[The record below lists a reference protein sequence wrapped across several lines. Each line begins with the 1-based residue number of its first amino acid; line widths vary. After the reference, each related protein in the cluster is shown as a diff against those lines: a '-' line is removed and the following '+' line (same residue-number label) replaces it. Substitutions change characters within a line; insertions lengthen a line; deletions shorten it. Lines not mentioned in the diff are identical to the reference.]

1 MKRKFLFLT
10 MLLTLCAVGTMK
22 AQNSI
27 TTVTTETELIAAVQ
41 TNNAQIR
48 FANDISTTSLLEIQG
63 SRSITIDL
71 NGFTLD
77 RGCTSRGSQVI
88 VVRTGSTLNLSNGT
102 LTGGWGGNGGA
113 LDIEIGTT
121 VNLTDVIV
129 TGNYADDRGGGISN
143 SGTLTMTDCVLSDN
157 TSRDNV
163 ENIGGG
169 GLFNYA
175 NCTATLTNVTISD
188 NKATYGGG
196 LCNRGTLVMEGCI
209 ISDNF
214 ADYIGGGI
222 SNEGILTMTDCAVSS
237 NKCFNLSL
245 PTRGNGIYN
254 QGTLNLQGNVQI
266 KDNNDNDDDDGDDI
280 YLPTGSKITV
290 TGTLTGGPGSIG
302 VRMQKPDVFTIGYQS
317 HNSETDH
324 FFSDIIPND
333 VVLVDGE
340 AKMRY
345 GYYECSWDS
354 ENKQV
359 VHTAKTIPDNV
370 QIANVCDI
378 EGSTEDYV
386 LPGND
391 YWFIAEGTGATPLCG
406 LTCSGSNV
414 HLILC
419 DDAEYRIYGGFFVNE
434 HTTLHV
440 YSQSYGD
447 RMGKLICI
455 GDNSQPGIGPKHD
468 DSFAGNIDIHGGD
481 IRATGGDYGAG
492 IGGCEDRSSG
502 TITIWD
508 GKIEATGGTDAAGIG
523 GGEGGSGTYT
533 YIYGGE
539 IEATGG
545 DYGAGIGGG
554 EFTGGGGGEGGRIEI
569 FGGTIVASGTGTDG
583 DGGGAGIG
591 TGDHGYQKED
601 SPIIIH
607 GGVITATGGY
617 LSAGIG
623 GGHGASGGYIT
634 IDGGVVLAYGSSY
647 GAAIGGGAADQ
658 EWTFSP
664 LVGGTGGIIT
674 INGGIVMAFS
684 HDKDYPSKAAGIGGG
699 MEGAGGVITINDGIV
714 IATSDEA
721 AAIGGGRDEHNGSVI
736 YINGGSVLAVSMI
749 SGAGIGGGAYGY
761 DGVIE
766 ITGGEVMAI
775 GGAHKFVKP
784 PTHLDNHPF
793 DAGFLIKHIVTHLLR
808 FKASSLSSPMVMGIL
823 ATGANAL
830 GQFLN
835 YELSEVEAGGA
846 GIGGGYRNQ
855 YGWTIR
861 ILGGYVVA
869 HGGISGSQAIGHGKM
884 SEYEGT
890 LSIYDGA
897 MVSAGSD
904 EKHHSAVLAA
914 NRESACRDNLFAVIK
929 PCGHKGAAL
938 YQDNGDGTY
947 TTFNPTESCHY
958 CSIGGVQTLP
968 HTFSEDGAWNDA
980 DKWSSGH
987 VPIDGNDVVICA
999 HCEVPAD
1006 YVAKA
1011 DTVSIPY
1018 YDTIF
1023 IKDGGQL
1030 FHSNAGVTATVQKA
1044 ITGHGGNNENG
1055 WNFIASPMVTNII
1068 PTVDNGFLSETAE
1081 NYDLYYYDEPA
1092 HYWRNF
1098 KPDGLYHGFD
1108 IEPQKGYLYA
1118 SHDNTTLIMIGTLK
1132 ASNEPDTIKGLS
1144 HSATELTGF
1153 NLVGNPFACNAMIDQ
1168 PFYVIN
1174 GKNVVPNTGS
1184 TIIPPCTGVMV
1195 QVDADHESVI
1205 FTKTTE
1211 QQNTQSSQLQIMLSQ
1226 VTEPVDPSLRG
1237 TKQSSTI
1244 DNVIVSFNESDKL
1257 EKFHFGNDA
1266 KVYIPQ
1272 GGKDYAI
1279 ASSEGQGEM
1288 PLNFKATENGEYT
1301 ISVNPE
1307 GVDMAYLHL
1316 IDNMTGMDV
1325 DLLQT
1330 PYYTFTAKTNDY
1342 ESRFKL
1348 VFATDDEDG
1357 TLTDT
1362 GTFAFNSNGNW
1373 IISNEGEAILQLI
1386 DINGRILSSETINGS
1401 VSKAIDV
1408 APGVYI
1414 LKLNNKVQ
1422 KIVIR

>member
-41 TNNAQIR
+41 TNNAQIQ
-48 FANDISTTSLLEIQG
+48 FANDISTSSLLEIKN
-63 SRSITIDL
+63 SRKITIDM

-113 LDIEIGTT
+113 LDIEPGTT
-121 VNLTDVIV
+121 VNLTDVII
-129 TGNYADDRGGGISN
+129 TGNTADDRGGGIAN
-143 SGTLTMTDCVLSDN
+143 RGTLTMTGGAITGN

-163 ENIGGG
+163 GNEGGG
-169 GLFNYA
+169 GLINYIDLT
-175 NCTATLTNVTISD
+175 NGTATLTNVTISD

-196 LCNRGTLVMEGCI
+196 LCNRGTLVMEGCT

-290 TGTLTGGPGSIG
+290 TGTLTGGSGSIG
-302 VRMQKPDVFTIGYQS
+302 VRMQSPGVFTIGYQS
-317 HNSETDH
+317 HNSQTDH
-324 FFSDIIPND
+324 FFSNIVPND
-333 VVLVDGE
+333 IVLVDGE

-386 LPGND
+386 LSGND

-533 YIYGGE
+533 YIYGGN
-539 IEATGG
+539 IKATGG

-554 EFTGGGGGEGGRIEI
+554 ENSGGGGNGGHIEI
-569 FGGTIVASGTGTDG
+569 FDGTIVASGTGTDG
-583 DGGGAGIG
+583 LGGGAGIG
-591 TGDHGYQKED
+591 SGDHGDQS

-607 GGVITATGGY
+607 GGVVTATGGY

-623 GGHGASGGYIT
+623 SGNGGDAYSIT
-634 IDGGVVLAYGSSY
+634 INDGIVMANGSCY
-647 GAAIGGGAADQ
+647 GAAIGGGCAA
-658 EWTFSP
+658 
-664 LVGGTGGIIT
+664 LVTGSLYYGGYARHIT
-674 INGGIVMAFS
+674 INGGFVSAYTHFS
-684 HDKDYPSKAAGIGGG
+684 SIS
-699 MEGAGGVITINDGIV
+699 T
-714 IATSDEA
+714 A
-721 AAIGGGRDEHNGSVI
+721 AAIGGGKDGKGNIDINGGIVFACSDDGAAI
-736 YINGGSVLAVSMI
+736 GSGSYGPRSYITINGGSVVALSLVG
-749 SGAGIGGGAYGY
+749 GAGIGSGKECRKDENGY
-761 DGVIE
+761 IR
-766 ITGGEVMAI
+766 ITGGEVMAM
-775 GGAHKFVKP
+775 GGAHK
-784 PTHLDNHPF
+784 HLVSHGSPYSANKF
-793 DAGFLIKHIVTHLLR
+793 IAYISKFLLLLR
-808 FKASSLSSPMVMGIL
+808 GSRPNAGIIDMLTTSVVQVLQALSDI
-823 ATGANAL
+823 TEEEK
-830 GQFLN
+830 
-835 YELSEVEAGGA
+835 YGGA
-846 GIGGGYRNQ
+846 GIGGGYGEENSDK
-855 YGWTIR
+855 WNITIE
-861 ILGGYVVA
+861 GGYVVA
-869 HGGISGSQAIGHGKM
+869 HAGRSEAEAIGHGYD
-884 SEYEGT
+884 SDDGSGT
-890 LSIYDGA
+890 LTISQGI

-904 EKHHSAVLAA
+904 ENHYTPQTAA
-914 NRESACRDNLFAVIK
+914 NRVSACRDNQYVYLQ
-929 PCGHKGAAL
+929 PCGHKDADS
-938 YQDNGDGTY
+938 YTDNGDGTY
-947 TTFNPTESCHY
+947 TINEESCIY
-958 CSIGGVQTLP
+958 CGIAGEQICH
-968 HTFSEDGAWNDA
+968 HTFTDDGDWNNA
-980 DKWSSGH
+980 NNWNSGH
-987 VPIDGNDVVICA
+987 VPNDGNDVVICA
-999 HCEVPAD
+999 HCEIPGD

-1011 DTVSIPY
+1011 DTIIVPY

-1118 SHDNTTLIMIGTLK
+1118 SQDNTTLIMTGTLK
-1132 ASNEPDTIKGLS
+1132 ASNESDTIKGLS

-1153 NLVGNPFACNAMIDQ
+1153 NLVGNPFACNATIDR
-1168 PFYVIN
+1168 PFYVIE
-1174 GKNVVPNTGS
+1174 GKYVVAYEGNEP
-1184 TIIPPCTGVMV
+1184 IAPATGVMV
-1195 QVDADHESVI
+1195 QADADHESVT
-1205 FTKTTE
+1205 FTKVTPE
-1211 QQNTQSSQLQIMLSQ
+1211 AQASQSNSGSLQIALMQ
-1226 VTEPVDPSLRG
+1226 ANTRNHA
-1237 TKQSSTI
+1237 KI
-1244 DNVIVSFNESDKL
+1244 DKAIVSFNESDKL
-1257 EKFHFGNDA
+1257 EKFHFADNA
-1266 KVYIPQ
+1266 KIYIPQ

-1279 ASSEGQGEM
+1279 ASVSAGRDGVHTVSTTEV
-1288 PLNFKATENGEYT
+1288 PINFKATENGNYT
-1301 ISVNPE
+1301 ITVNPK
-1307 GVDMAYLHL
+1307 GVDLAYLHL
-1316 IDNMTGMDV
+1316 IDNMTGADV

-1373 IISNEGEAILQLI
+1373 IIANEGEAILQLI
-1386 DINGRILSSETINGS
+1386 DINGRILSSETISGS

-1408 APGVYI
+1408 APGVYL
-1414 LKLNNKVQ
+1414 LKLNDKVQ
-1422 KIVIR
+1422 KIVVK

>member
-1 MKRKFLFLT
+1 MKAIKLFT
-10 MLLTLCAVGTMK
+10 LLTVLICSTTSW
-22 AQNSI
+22 AQTRI
-27 TTVTTETELIAAVQ
+27 TVTTETELRSAVQ
-41 TNNAQIR
+41 TDNAQIQ
-48 FANDISTTSLLEIQG
+48 FANDIDIANLLEIKD
-63 SRSITIDL
+63 SRTITIDM

-88 VVRTGSTLNLSNGT
+88 VIRNGSTLNLSNGT

-113 LDIEIGTT
+113 LDIEPGTT
-121 VNLTDVIV
+121 VNLTDVII
-129 TGNYADDRGGGISN
+129 TGNTADDRGGGIAN
-143 SGTLTMTDCVLSDN
+143 RGTLTMTGGAITGN

-163 ENIGGG
+163 GNEGGG
-169 GLFNYA
+169 GLINYIDLT
-175 NCTATLTNVTISD
+175 NGTATLTNVTISD

-196 LCNRGTLVMEGCI
+196 LCNRGTLVMEGCT

-266 KDNNDNDDDDGDDI
+266 KDNNDNDDDDKDDI
-280 YLPTGSKITV
+280 YLSTGCKITV
-290 TGTLTGGPGSIG
+290 TGALTGGPGSIG

-354 ENKQV
+354 ENKEV
-359 VHTAKTIPDNV
+359 VHTVQYIPESVDVDN
-370 QIANVCDI
+370 IC
-378 EGSTEDYV
+378 TEKYSHGGV
-386 LPGND
+386 MWGND
-391 YWFIAEGTGATPLCG
+391 YWFIAEGTGSTANG
-406 LTCSGSNV
+406 LTCSGSDIY
-414 HLILC
+414 LILC
-419 DDAEYRIYGGFFVNE
+419 DDAEMTINEGLFVNAG
-434 HTTLHV
+434 TTLHV

-523 GGEGGSGTYT
+523 GGEGGCGTYT

-554 EFTGGGGGEGGRIEI
+554 EFTGGGGGEGGHIEI
-569 FGGTIVASGTGTDG
+569 FGGIIVASGTGTNCL
-583 DGGGAGIG
+583 GGGAGIG
-591 TGDHGYQKED
+591 SGDCGDQD
-601 SPIIIH
+601 SLIIIH
-607 GGVITATGGY
+607 GGVVTATGGY

-623 GGHGASGGYIT
+623 SGQRGDVHG
-634 IDGGVVLAYGSSY
+634 
-647 GAAIGGGAADQ
+647 
-658 EWTFSP
+658 E
-664 LVGGTGGIIT
+664 IT
-674 INGGIVMAFS
+674 INGGIVM
-684 HDKDYPSKAAGIGGG
+684 DKAGFFGAAIGGG
-699 MEGAGGVITINDGIV
+699 SSGEIIGNLIYGGYARKITINGGFV
-714 IATSDEA
+714 SANAHNNGTLSMA
-721 AAIGGGRDEHNGSVI
+721 AAIGGGKCGWANIEINDGIVFAWSDDGAAIGSGSEGYRSDI
-736 YINGGSVLAVSMI
+736 TINGGSVVAI
-749 SGAGIGGGAYGY
+749 SLVGGAGIGGGRECRKDENGY
-761 DGVIE
+761 IR
-766 ITGGEVMAI
+766 ITGGEVMAM
-775 GGAHKFVKP
+775 GGAHK
-784 PTHLDNHPF
+784 HLVSHGSPYSANKF
-793 DAGFLIKHIVTHLLR
+793 IAYISKFLLLLR
-808 FKASSLSSPMVMGIL
+808 GSRPNAGIIDMLTTSVVQVLQALSDI
-823 ATGANAL
+823 TEEEK
-830 GQFLN
+830 
-835 YELSEVEAGGA
+835 YGGA
-846 GIGGGYRNQ
+846 GIGGGYGEENSDK
-855 YGWTIR
+855 WNITIE
-861 ILGGYVVA
+861 GGYVVA
-869 HGGISGSQAIGHGKM
+869 HAGRSEAEAIGHGYD
-884 SEYEGT
+884 SDDGSGT
-890 LSIYDGA
+890 LTISQGI

-904 EKHHSAVLAA
+904 ENHYTPQTAA
-914 NRESACRDNLFAVIK
+914 NRVSACRDNQYVYLQ
-929 PCGHKGAAL
+929 PCGHKDADS
-938 YQDNGDGTY
+938 YTDNGDGTY
-947 TTFNPTESCHY
+947 TINEESCIY
-958 CSIGGVQTLP
+958 CGIAGEQICH
-968 HTFSEDGAWNDA
+968 HTFTDDGDWNNA
-980 DKWSSGH
+980 NNWNSGH
-987 VPIDGNDVVICA
+987 VPNDGNDVVICA
-999 HCEVPAD
+999 HCEIPGD

-1011 DTVSIPY
+1011 DTIIVPY

-1030 FHSNAGVTATVQKA
+1030 IHSNAGVKATVQKE
-1044 ITGHGGNNENG
+1044 ITGHGGDNENG

-1068 PTVDNGFLSETAE
+1068 PTVDNGFLFETAE

-1118 SHDNTTLIMIGTLK
+1118 SHDNTTLIMTGTLK

-1195 QVDADHESVI
+1195 QADADHESVI

-1279 ASSEGQGEM
+1279 ASSESQGEI
-1288 PLNFKATENGEYT
+1288 PINFKATENGEYT

-1330 PYYTFTAKTNDY
+1330 PYYTFTAKTTDY

-1373 IISNEGEAILQLI
+1373 IISNEGEATLQLV

-1414 LKLNNKVQ
+1414 L
-1422 KIVIR
+1422 